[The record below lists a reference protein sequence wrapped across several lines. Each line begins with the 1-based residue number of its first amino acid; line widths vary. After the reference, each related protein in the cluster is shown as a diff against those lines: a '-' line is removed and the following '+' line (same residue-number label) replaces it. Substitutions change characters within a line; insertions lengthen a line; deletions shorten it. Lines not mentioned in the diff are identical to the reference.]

1 MLTAS
6 QTAGDMP
13 GTLDETVLEDFTCK
27 YGTFD
32 SSKQVYFGFLVLNNT
47 ADLATLDIST
57 TPYAIHSNSNFKNAS
72 LSWYIPS

>member
-13 GTLDETVLEDFTCK
+13 GTLDETVLEDFNCK

-32 SSKQVYFGFLVLNNT
+32 STKQVYFGFLVLNNP
-47 ADLATLDIST
+47 ADLATFDSST
-57 TPYAIHSNSNFKNAS
+57 EFAIHSNSNFINAS